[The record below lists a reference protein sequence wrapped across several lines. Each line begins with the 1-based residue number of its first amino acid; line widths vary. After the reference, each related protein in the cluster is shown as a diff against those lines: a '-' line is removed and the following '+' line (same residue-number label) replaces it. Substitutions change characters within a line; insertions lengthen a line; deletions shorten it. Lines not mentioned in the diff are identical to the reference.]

1 MALTSSSL
9 LSILMTS
16 GVKYMQLDG
25 ELVAVPVW
33 LRQVANHY
41 GIPLCDLLDIT
52 KLEKYL
58 SKDDLI
64 NYVVANKLLSET
76 TFTNG
81 SHLISN
87 AIYPYVE
94 TLRPVNLME
103 RVSSTASADSRID
116 KMLKDIE
123 VNSSVFLNNLADVS
137 DGRADTKMVEL
148 LATKLVT
155 QDEPQVELS
164 NYVLDIFEI
173 KDCVFGLSVRPRD
186 NVDLN
191 VELERSLRVLNRQY
205 KYEDVC
211 QTELFRYWCEYFS
224 TGN

>member
-1 MALTSSSL
+1 
-9 LSILMTS
+9 MTS

-41 GIPLCDLLDIT
+41 GIPLSDLLDIT
-52 KLEKYL
+52 KLEKHL
-58 SKDDLI
+58 SKNDLI
-64 NYVVANKLLSET
+64 NYVTANKLLSEGA
-76 TFTNG
+76 FTN
-81 SHLISN
+81 SHLDAGL
-87 AIYPYVE
+87 AIYPFVE
-94 TLRPVNLME
+94 SLRPVNLME
-103 RVSSTASADSRID
+103 RVSSVSSMDSRID

-123 VNSSVFLNNLADVS
+123 VNSSVFLNNLANVS

-155 QDEPQVELS
+155 QDEPHIELS
-164 NYVLDIFEI
+164 NYVLDIFIIE
-173 KDCVFGLSVRPRD
+173 DGVFGLSVRPRD
-186 NVDLN
+186 NVELN
-191 VELERSLRVLNRQY
+191 IELEQALRVLNRQY

-211 QTELFRYWCEYFS
+211 QTKLFRYWCECFS